1 MSRIYDSSQLTKR
14 RAQQAIAGG
23 FLTRHGSRPPTG
35 IKDASILSEVKAGG
49 MTEFIRYPTCIGIS
63 PGCPCGPLAASLVNP
78 PYTPALP
85 GQVSGIT
92 FTVGSII
99 VSWNAPTVGD
109 GPFQYVVTPY
119 LNDVA
124 GSSVTTSETKYRF
137 TDLQEWQPYT
147 FTVCATNT
155 VGTGPMITSPRFFA
169 PPASLST
176 VMSGSS
182 AQVDAVPSLQY
193 VMNVAIDSGLQ
204 TLAAANIGPT
214 RSSRMMYLLV
224 ASIVQAWNWVSNE
237 THLQG
242 VHDNWDWS
250 YNKAPQP
257 LGQNDSIIWM
267 TCVIDYIRSFL
278 SPSPSIYKCPADV
291 VARVQAAGDW
301 EGWITQ
307 WSSWYSQRQYDGSS
321 EATTTQP
328 TGSANWNQTIVVDG
342 STVSNI
348 AAFPEPQ
355 QWTRLTVNGVKQ
367 NYATYLWDTVQSTC
381 LTEQNESDIKGSIS
395 LLTGSDRD
403 AEIDVVMDIT
413 AHLTD
418 EEKVIAEFW
427 AGSARGIMPPP
438 LMSIWLWKE
447 YMRSTVASCGTIMY
461 SLLDLAI
468 HMFEG
473 GRITWALKG
482 QFMQDRPIQEI
493 RRRYAGMQIASWNGT
508 VDGSQWTPYQSANFI
523 TPPFP
528 DFPSGHSHFTKA
540 FALTMTK
547 WFGANITKHSLTY
560 DLETLFCP
568 SISSN
573 ETALYG
579 DFVIGAGTS
588 LVEPG
593 PTSVVPVAPVVL
605 SFSTWD
611 EMANQAGMSR
621 LYGGIHTANAHYAS
635 QTTAV
640 AVDGFINST
649 WGITP

>member
-35 IKDASILSEVKAGG
+35 IKDASILNEVKAGG
-49 MTEFIRYPTCIGIS
+49 MTQITRYPTCIGIS
-63 PGCPCGPLAASLVNP
+63 PGCPCGPLDASLINP

-99 VSWNAPTVGD
+99 VSWNAPTVGA
-109 GPFQYVVTPY
+109 GPFQYTVTPY
-119 LNDVA
+119 LNGVA
-124 GSSVTTSETKYRF
+124 GSPVSTSETTYRF

-147 FTVCATNT
+147 FTICATNAA
-155 VGTGPMITSPRFFA
+155 GTGPMITSPRFFA
-169 PPASLST
+169 PPANLSA
-176 VMSGSS
+176 VISGSGTN
-182 AQVDAVPSLQY
+182 VDPVPSMQY
-193 VMNVAIDSGLQ
+193 IMNAAIDSGLQ

-237 THLQG
+237 NHIQG
-242 VHDNWDWS
+242 MHDNWDWT

-257 LGQNDSIIWM
+257 LGQNDAIIWM
-267 TCVIDYIRSFL
+267 TCAIDYIRSFF
-278 SPSPSIYKCPADV
+278 STEPSIYHCPADV
-291 VARVQAAGDW
+291 ADRVQDAGDW
-301 EGWITQ
+301 GAWTTQ
-307 WSSWYSQRQYDGSS
+307 WSFWYSQCQYDGSAA
-321 EATTTQP
+321 ATTTQP

-348 AAFPEPQ
+348 SAFPEPQ
-355 QWTRLTVNGVKQ
+355 QWTRLTINGVRQ
-367 NYATYLWDTVQSTC
+367 NYATYLWGTVQSTC
-381 LTEQNESDIKGSIS
+381 LTEQNENDIKGSVS

-413 AHLTD
+413 ANLTD

-447 YMRSTVASCGTIMY
+447 YMRTTVASCGAIMY
-461 SLLDLAI
+461 SLLDLAV

-473 GRITWALKG
+473 GRITWALKSH
-482 QFMQDRPIQEI
+482 FMQDRPIQEV
-493 RRRYAGMQIASWNGT
+493 RRRYAGMQVASWNGT
-508 VDGSQWTPYQSANFI
+508 IDGSQWVPYQAANAVS
-523 TPPFP
+523 PPFA

-547 WFGANITKHSLTY
+547 WFGANITKNFISY
-560 DLETLFCP
+560 DMETLFCP
-568 SISSN
+568 SLTPN
-573 ETALYG
+573 ESGLFG

-593 PTSVVPVAPVVL
+593 VAPTAPVSL
-605 SFSTWD
+605 SYSTWD

>member
-23 FLTRHGSRPPTG
+23 FMSRHGSRPPTG
-35 IKDASILSEVKAGG
+35 IKDASILSEVKSGG
-49 MTEFIRYPTCIGIS
+49 MTEFIRYPNCIGIS
-63 PGCPCGPLAASLVNP
+63 PGCPCGPLIESLTNP
-78 PYTPALP
+78 PYTPAIP

-109 GPFQYVVTPY
+109 GPFQYTVTPY
-119 LNDVA
+119 LNGVA
-124 GSSVTTSETKYRF
+124 GSPVSTRETSHRF

-147 FTVCATNT
+147 FTVCATNSA
-155 VGTGPMITSPRFFA
+155 GTGPMITSSRFFA
-169 PPASLST
+169 PPASLSAI
-176 VMSGSS
+176 MSGTTT
-182 AQVDAVPSLQY
+182 QVDPVPSMQY
-193 VMNVAIDSGLQ
+193 IMNAAIDSGLQ
-204 TLAAANIGPT
+204 TLAAANMGPT

-237 THLQG
+237 NHVQG
-242 VHDNWDWS
+242 MHDNWDWT

-257 LGQNDSIIWM
+257 LGQNDSIVWM
-267 TCVIDYIRSFL
+267 TCAIDYIRSFF
-278 SPSPSIYKCPADV
+278 STEPSIYQCPADV
-291 VARVQAAGDW
+291 VDRVQDAGDW
-301 EGWITQ
+301 GAWTTQ
-307 WSSWYSQRQYDGSS
+307 WSFWYSQRQSDGSAA
-321 EATTTQP
+321 ATTTQP
-328 TGSANWNQTIVVDG
+328 TGSANWNHTIVVDG

-355 QWTRLTVNGVKQ
+355 QWTRLTINGVQQ

-381 LTEQNESDIKGSIS
+381 LTEQNESDIKGSVS

-482 QFMQDRPIQEI
+482 QFMQDRPIQEV
-493 RRRYAGMQIASWNGT
+493 RRRYAGMQVASWNGT
-508 VDGSQWTPYQSANFI
+508 VDGSQWVPYQAANAVS
-523 TPPFP
+523 PPFP

-547 WFGANITKHSLTY
+547 WFGANITKNFISY
-560 DLETLFCP
+560 DMETLFCP
-568 SISSN
+568 SLTPN
-573 ETALYG
+573 ESGLFG

-593 PTSVVPVAPVVL
+593 VAPTAPVSL
-605 SFSTWD
+605 SYSTWD
-611 EMANQAGMSR
+611 DMANQAGMSR

-649 WGITP
+649 WNITP

>member
-1 MSRIYDSSQLTKR
+1 MPRIYDSSQLTKR

-23 FLTRHGSRPPTG
+23 FLTRNGTHPSSG
-35 IKDASILSEVKAGG
+35 IKDASILNDVKMGG
-49 MTEFIRYPTCIGIS
+49 MTQITRYPTCIGIS
-63 PGCPCGPLAASLVNP
+63 PGCPCGPLDASLINP
-78 PYTPALP
+78 PYTPVLP

-109 GPFQYVVTPY
+109 GPFQYTVTPY
-119 LNDVA
+119 LNGVA
-124 GSSVTTSETKYRF
+124 GSPVSTSETTYRF

-147 FTVCATNT
+147 FTVCATNAA
-155 VGTGPMITSPRFFA
+155 GTGPMTTSPRFFA
-169 PPASLST
+169 PPANLSAII
-176 VMSGSS
+176 SGSS
-182 AQVDAVPSLQY
+182 AQVDPVPSMQY
-193 VMNVAIDSGLQ
+193 IMNAAIDSGLQ
-204 TLAAANIGPT
+204 TLAASNMGPT

-237 THLQG
+237 NHIQG
-242 VHDNWDWS
+242 MHDNWDWT

-257 LGQNDSIIWM
+257 LGQNDAIIWM
-267 TCVIDYIRSFL
+267 TCAIDYIRSFF
-278 SPSPSIYKCPADV
+278 STEPSIYKCPADV
-291 VARVQAAGDW
+291 AHRVQDAGDW
-301 EGWITQ
+301 GAWTTQ
-307 WSSWYSQRQYDGSS
+307 WSFWYSQRQFDGSAA
-321 EATTTQP
+321 ATTTQP

-355 QWTRLTVNGVKQ
+355 QWTRLTINGVRQ
-367 NYATYLWDTVQSTC
+367 NYATYLWGTVQSTC
-381 LTEQNESDIKGSIS
+381 LTEQNENDIKGSVS

-413 AHLTD
+413 ANLTD

-447 YMRSTVASCGTIMY
+447 YMRTTVASCGTIMY

-473 GRITWALKG
+473 VRITWALKG
-482 QFMQDRPIQEI
+482 QFMQDRPIQEV
-493 RRRYAGMQIASWNGT
+493 RRRYAGMQVPSWNGV
-508 VDGSQWTPYQSANFI
+508 VDGSQWVPYQAANAVS
-523 TPPFP
+523 PPFP

-547 WFGANITKHSLTY
+547 WFGSNITKNFISY
-560 DLETLFCP
+560 DMETLFCP
-568 SISSN
+568 SLTSEESG
-573 ETALYG
+573 LFG
-579 DFVIGAGTS
+579 DFVIGAGSS

-593 PTSVVPVAPVVL
+593 VAPSAPVSL
-605 SFSTWD
+605 SYSTWD
-611 EMANQAGMSR
+611 DMANQAGMSR
-621 LYGGIHTANAHYAS
+621 IYGGIHTANAHYAS

-649 WGITP
+649 WSITP

>member
-1 MSRIYDSSQLTKR
+1 LTKR

-23 FLTRHGSRPPTG
+23 FLTSNGTHPSSG
-35 IKDASILSEVKAGG
+35 IKDASILNEVKMGG
-49 MTEFIRYPTCIGIS
+49 MTQITRYPICIGIS
-63 PGCPCGPLAASLVNP
+63 PGCPCGPLLSSLINP
-78 PYTPALP
+78 PYIPALP

-99 VSWNAPTVGD
+99 VSWIAPTVGD

-119 LNDVA
+119 LNGVA
-124 GSSVTTSETKYRF
+124 GSPVHTSETTYRF
-137 TDLQEWQPYT
+137 TNLQEWQPYT
-147 FTVCATNT
+147 FTVCATNAA
-155 VGTGPMITSPRFFA
+155 GTGPMITSTRFFV
-169 PPASLST
+169 PPAHLSA
-176 VMSGSS
+176 VISGSS
-182 AQVDAVPSLQY
+182 TNVDPVPSMQY
-193 VMNVAIDSGLQ
+193 IMNAAIDSGLQ
-204 TLAAANIGPT
+204 TLAASNMGPT

-237 THLQG
+237 NHVQG
-242 VHDNWDWS
+242 MHDNWDWTYS
-250 YNKAPQP
+250 KAPQP

-267 TCVIDYIRSFL
+267 TCAIDYIRSFF
-278 SPSPSIYKCPADV
+278 STEPSIYQCPADV
-291 VARVQAAGDW
+291 ADRVQDAGDW
-301 EGWITQ
+301 GAWTTQ
-307 WSSWYSQRQYDGSS
+307 WSFWYSQRQFDGSAA
-321 EATTTQP
+321 ATTTQP
-328 TGSANWNQTIVVDG
+328 TGSANWNHTIVVDG

-381 LTEQNESDIKGSIS
+381 LTQQDESDIKGSVS

-403 AEIDVVMDIT
+403 AEIDMVMNI
-413 AHLTD
+413 AANLTD

-447 YMRSTVASCGTIMY
+447 YMRTTVASCGTIMY

-482 QFMQDRPIQEI
+482 QFMQDRPIQEV
-493 RRRYAGMQIASWNGT
+493 RRRYAGMQVPSWNGV
-508 VDGSQWTPYQSANFI
+508 VDGSQWVPYQAANAVS
-523 TPPFP
+523 PPFP
-528 DFPSGHSHFTKA
+528 DFPSGHSHFTKG

-547 WFGANITKHSLTY
+547 WFGAEITKNFISY
-560 DLETLFCP
+560 DMETLFCP
-568 SISSN
+568 SLTPN
-573 ETALYG
+573 ESGLFG
-579 DFVIGAGTS
+579 DFVIGAGSS

-593 PTSVVPVAPVVL
+593 VAPSAPVSL
-605 SFSTWD
+605 SYSNWD
-611 EMANQAGMSR
+611 DMANQAGMSR

>member
-23 FLTRHGSRPPTG
+23 FLTRHGNRPPTG

-63 PGCPCGPLAASLVNP
+63 PGCPCGPLSASLVNP
-78 PYTPALP
+78 PYTPSLP

-109 GPFQYVVTPY
+109 GPFQYVITPY
-119 LNDVA
+119 LNGVA
-124 GSSVTTSETKYRF
+124 GSSVTTSQTTYRF
-137 TDLQEWQPYT
+137 TGLQEWQPYT
-147 FTVCATNT
+147 FTVCATNAT
-155 VGTGPMITSPRFFA
+155 GTGPLLTSPPFFA
-169 PPASLST
+169 PPANLST
-176 VMSGSS
+176 VMSSS
-182 AQVDAVPSLQY
+182 STQVDPIPSLQY
-193 VMNVAIDSGLQ
+193 VMNAAIDSGLQ

-224 ASIVQAWNWVSNE
+224 ASIVQAWNWVSSE
-237 THLQG
+237 THLTG
-242 VHDNWDWS
+242 VNDNWDWTN
-250 YNKAPQP
+250 NKAPQP
-257 LGQNDSIIWM
+257 LIQNDSIVWI
-267 TCVIDYIRSFL
+267 TCAIDYIRSFF
-278 SPSPSIYKCPADV
+278 SPSPSIYHCPADV
-291 VARVQAAGDW
+291 VARVQAAGNWD
-301 EGWITQ
+301 GWITE
-307 WSSWYSQRQYDGSS
+307 WSSWYAQRMNDGST
-321 EATTTQP
+321 EATSTQP
-328 TGSANWNQTIVVDG
+328 TDSANWNQTIVVDG

-348 AAFPEPQ
+348 SAFPQPQ
-355 QWTRLTVNGVKQ
+355 QWTRLTVKGVEQK
-367 NYATYLWDTVQSTC
+367 YATYLWNTVQSTC
-381 LTEQNESDIKGSIS
+381 LTSQNESDLEGSIS
-395 LLTGSDRD
+395 PLTGSDRD
-403 AEIDVVMDIT
+403 AEIDVVMDLT
-413 AHLTD
+413 SQLTD

-427 AGSARGIMPPP
+427 AGSAPGIMPPP

-447 YMRSTVASCGTIMY
+447 YMRSTSVSCGAIMF

-473 GRITWALKG
+473 GRITWGLKG
-482 QFMQDRPIQEI
+482 HFMQDRPIQEV
-493 RRRYAGMQIASWNGT
+493 RRRYAGMQIPSWNGT
-508 VDGSQWTPYQSANFI
+508 IDGSQWVPYQSANFI

-547 WFGANITKHSLTY
+547 WFGSNITKNAITY

-573 ETALYG
+573 QTGLYG
-579 DFVIGAGTS
+579 DFVIGTGTS

-593 PTSVVPVAPVVL
+593 VAPAAPVVL

-611 EMANQAGMSR
+611 DMANQAGMSR

-649 WGITP
+649 WNITP

>member
-23 FLTRHGSRPPTG
+23 FLSRYGSHPPNG
-35 IKDASILSEVKAGG
+35 ITDASILNDVKVGG

-63 PGCPCGPLAASLVNP
+63 PGCPCGPLIASLITP

-99 VSWNAPTVGD
+99 VSWIAPTVGD

-119 LNDVA
+119 LNDIA
-124 GSSVTTSETKYRF
+124 GDSVITSETSYRF
-137 TDLQEWQPYT
+137 TTLEEWQPYT
-147 FTVCATNT
+147 FTICASNA
-155 VGTGPMITSPRFFA
+155 VGPGPMITSTRFFA
-169 PPASLST
+169 PPANLSA

-182 AQVDAVPSLQY
+182 ENVDPIPSLQY
-193 VMNVAIDSGLQ
+193 VMNAAIDSGLQ

-242 VHDNWDWS
+242 VHDNWDWTN
-250 YNKAPQP
+250 NKAPQP
-257 LGQNDSIIWM
+257 LGQNDCIIWI
-267 TCVIDYIRSFL
+267 TCAIDYIRSFF
-278 SPSPSIYKCPADV
+278 SSGPSIYHCPADA
-291 VARVQAAGDW
+291 VARVQAAGNWDAW
-301 EGWITQ
+301 TTQ
-307 WSSWYSQRQYDGSS
+307 WNSWYSQRQYDGSAS
-321 EATTTQP
+321 AASTQP
-328 TGSANWNQTIVVDG
+328 TGSANWNQTIMVDG

-355 QWTRLTVNGVKQ
+355 QWTRLTVGGVKQ
-367 NYATYLWDTVQSTC
+367 NYATYLWNTVQSTC
-381 LTEQNESDIKGSIS
+381 LTEQNESDLMGSIS
-395 LLTGSDRD
+395 PLTGSDRD
-403 AEIDVVMDIT
+403 AEIDMVMNIT

-438 LMSIWLWKE
+438 LMSVWLWKE
-447 YMRSTVASCGTIMY
+447 YMRITPVSCGTIMY

-468 HMFEG
+468 HLFEG

-493 RRRYAGMQIASWNGT
+493 RRRYAGMQVPSWNGV
-508 VDGSQWTPYQSANFI
+508 VDGSQWTPYQTATFVS
-523 TPPFP
+523 PPFP

-540 FALTMTK
+540 FALTMNK
-547 WFGANITKHSLTY
+547 WFGANITKNVLSY
-560 DLETLFCP
+560 DLEELFCP
-568 SISSN
+568 SLTSE
-573 ETALYG
+573 ETGLYG
-579 DFVIGAGTS
+579 DFTIRTGTS
-588 LVEPG
+588 SVEPG
-593 PTSVVPVAPVVL
+593 PTSVVPSAPVVL
-605 SFSTWD
+605 SFSNWD
-611 EMANQAGMSR
+611 DMANQAGMSR

-635 QTTAV
+635 QSTAV

>member
-1 MSRIYDSSQLTKR
+1 M
-14 RAQQAIAGG
+14 
-23 FLTRHGSRPPTG
+23 
-35 IKDASILSEVKAGG
+35 GG
-49 MTEFIRYPTCIGIS
+49 MTQITRYPTCIEIS
-63 PGCPCGPLAASLVNP
+63 PGCPCGPLLSSLINP

-109 GPFQYVVTPY
+109 GPFQYLVTPY
-119 LNDVA
+119 LNGVA
-124 GSSVTTSETKYRF
+124 GSPINTSETTYRF
-137 TDLQEWQPYT
+137 TNLQEWQPYT
-147 FTVCATNT
+147 FTVCATNAA
-155 VGTGPMITSPRFFA
+155 GTGPMITSTRFFA
-169 PPASLST
+169 PPAHLSA
-176 VMSGSS
+176 VISGSS
-182 AQVDAVPSLQY
+182 AQVDPVPSMQY
-193 VMNVAIDSGLQ
+193 IMNAAIDSGLQ
-204 TLAAANIGPT
+204 TLAASNMGPT

-237 THLQG
+237 NHVQG
-242 VHDNWDWS
+242 VHDNWDWTN
-250 YNKAPQP
+250 NKAPQP
-257 LGQNDSIIWM
+257 LGQNDAIVWM
-267 TCVIDYIRSFL
+267 TCAIDYIRSFF
-278 SPSPSIYKCPADV
+278 STEPSIYQSPADMMD
-291 VARVQAAGDW
+291 RVQDAGDW
-301 EGWITQ
+301 GAWTTQ
-307 WSSWYSQRQYDGSS
+307 WSFWYSQRQFDGSAA
-321 EATTTQP
+321 ATTTQP

-355 QWTRLTVNGVKQ
+355 QWTRLTVGGVKQ

-381 LTEQNESDIKGSIS
+381 LTEQDESDIKGSIS

-403 AEIDVVMDIT
+403 AEIDLIMDIA

-427 AGSARGIMPPP
+427 AGSAHGIMPPP

-447 YMRSTVASCGTIMY
+447 YMRTTVTSCGTIMY

-482 QFMQDRPIQEI
+482 QFMQDRPIQEV
-493 RRRYAGMQIASWNGT
+493 RRRYAGMQVPSWNGV
-508 VDGSQWTPYQSANFI
+508 VDGSQWVPYQAANAVS
-523 TPPFP
+523 PPFP

-547 WFGANITKHSLTY
+547 WFGAEITKNFISY
-560 DLETLFCP
+560 DMETLFCP
-568 SISSN
+568 SLTPN
-573 ETALYG
+573 ESGLFG
-579 DFVIGAGTS
+579 DFVIGAGSS

-593 PTSVVPVAPVVL
+593 VAPAEPVVL
-605 SFSTWD
+605 SYSNWD
-611 EMANQAGMSR
+611 DMANQAGMSR

-649 WGITP
+649 WSITP

>member
-1 MSRIYDSSQLTKR
+1 MPRIYDSSQLTKR

-23 FLTRHGSRPPTG
+23 FLTRQGTHPSSG
-35 IKDASILSEVKAGG
+35 IKDASILNDVKMGG
-49 MTEFIRYPTCIGIS
+49 MTQITRYPTCIEIS
-63 PGCPCGPLAASLVNP
+63 PGCPCGPLLSSLINP

-109 GPFQYVVTPY
+109 GPFQYLVTPY
-119 LNDVA
+119 LNGVA
-124 GSSVTTSETKYRF
+124 GSPINTSETTYRF

-147 FTVCATNT
+147 FTVCATNAA
-155 VGTGPMITSPRFFA
+155 GTGPMITSPRFFA
-169 PPASLST
+169 PPANLSA
-176 VMSGSS
+176 VISGSS
-182 AQVDAVPSLQY
+182 AQVDPVPSMQY
-193 VMNVAIDSGLQ
+193 IMNAAIDSGLQ

-237 THLQG
+237 NHVQG
-242 VHDNWDWS
+242 VHDNWDWTN
-250 YNKAPQP
+250 NKAPQP
-257 LGQNDSIIWM
+257 LGQNDAIIWM
-267 TCVIDYIRSFL
+267 TCAIDYIRSFF
-278 SPSPSIYKCPADV
+278 STEPSIYQCPADV
-291 VARVQAAGDW
+291 VDRVQDAGDW
-301 EGWITQ
+301 GAWTTQ
-307 WSSWYSQRQYDGSS
+307 WSFWYSQRQFDGSAA
-321 EATTTQP
+321 ATTTQP
-328 TGSANWNQTIVVDG
+328 TGSANWNHTIVVDG

-355 QWTRLTVNGVKQ
+355 QWTRLTVGGVKQ

-381 LTEQNESDIKGSIS
+381 LTQQDESDIKGSVSI
-395 LLTGSDRD
+395 LTGSDRD
-403 AEIDVVMDIT
+403 AEIDMVMDI
-413 AHLTD
+413 AANLTD

-447 YMRSTVASCGTIMY
+447 YMRTTVASCGTIMY

-482 QFMQDRPIQEI
+482 QFMQARPIQEV
-493 RRRYAGMQIASWNGT
+493 RRRYAGMQVPSWNGV
-508 VDGSQWTPYQSANFI
+508 VDGSQWVPYQAANSVS
-523 TPPFP
+523 PPFA
-528 DFPSGHSHFTKA
+528 DFPSGHSHFTKG

-547 WFGANITKHSLTY
+547 WFGAEITKNFISY
-560 DLETLFCP
+560 DMETLFCP
-568 SISSN
+568 SLTPN
-573 ETALYG
+573 ESGLFG
-579 DFVIGAGTS
+579 DFVIGAGSS

-593 PTSVVPVAPVVL
+593 VAPSAPVFL
-605 SFSTWD
+605 SYSNWD
-611 EMANQAGMSR
+611 DMANQAGMSR

-635 QTTAV
+635 QTTAM